1 MPRRKIDIRDSDM
14 KLFGSNI
21 VDVASYD
28 ELKAAVSDGK
38 WARGPWSGRCS
49 SPPLSFTY
57 RLFIRASY
65 LRLVPNDICLEAKP
79 GF

>member
-1 MPRRKIDIRDSDM
+1 MPLRTIGIRDSDM

-38 WARGPWSGRCS
+38 WARGPWSGR
-49 SPPLSFTY
+49 
-57 RLFIRASY
+57 
-65 LRLVPNDICLEAKP
+65 
-79 GF
+79 